1 MAAGCRACAA
11 RYAAVFVRCFFIWR
25 AKPAGKISLVYAVNE
40 GLLDQ
45 QRHSRRRR
53 MLRRRAGRP
62 LGCGRQA
69 ISPALRAA
77 GRECRQGEGPCGA
90 GGSRSSAG
98 AVPQPPKLH
107 GAGFP
112 DSDSPARQQRAAQ
125 YDSVRKNSAGRT
137 RLCVRLLCCIAGR
150 PQSPPLLHRNL
161 WCKACYPKERGRSR
175 SPAERW
181 RKSGQV
187 GLYSGKC
194 RRSPRRGTVRYVNPS
209 SLSAAQTRSRF
220 SPMAFG
226 IVCVGGRRIPLSL
239 PVRNIGLKCRYR
251 E

>member
-1 MAAGCRACAA
+1 MPGLCRTVCG
-11 RYAAVFVRCFFIWR
+11 RICSMLFIWR

-69 ISPALRAA
+69 ISLLCGQPGVSVGRGGPLRRRRQSFVRRGSAAAAEAARCGFPRFRFPRAA
-77 GRECRQGEGPCGA
+77 AEGGTI
-90 GGSRSSAG
+90 R
-98 AVPQPPKLH
+98 
-107 GAGFP
+107 F
-112 DSDSPARQQRAAQ
+112 RTEEF
-125 YDSVRKNSAGRT
+125 GRT
-137 RLCVRLLCCIAGR
+137 HMIVRPAFMLYSGQTAKSAAFVSKFVG
-150 PQSPPLLHRNL
+150 
-161 WCKACYPKERGRSR
+161 KACYPKERGRSR

-194 RRSPRRGTVRYVNPS
+194 RCSSRRGTVRYVNPS

-220 SPMAFG
+220 SPMRSVSCASEAKDT
-226 IVCVGGRRIPLSL
+226 SL
-239 PVRNIGLKCRYR
+239 PPSS
-251 E
+251 

>member
-1 MAAGCRACAA
+1 ML
-11 RYAAVFVRCFFIWR
+11 FIWR

-69 ISPALRAA
+69 ISLLCGQPGVSVGRGGSLRRRRQSFVRRGSAAAAEAARCGFPRFRFPRAA
-77 GRECRQGEGPCGA
+77 AEGGTI
-90 GGSRSSAG
+90 R
-98 AVPQPPKLH
+98 
-107 GAGFP
+107 F
-112 DSDSPARQQRAAQ
+112 RTEEF
-125 YDSVRKNSAGRT
+125 GRT
-137 RLCVRLLCCIAGR
+137 HMIVRPAFMLYSGQTAKSAAFVSKFVG
-150 PQSPPLLHRNL
+150 
-161 WCKACYPKERGRSR
+161 KACYPKERGRSR

-194 RRSPRRGTVRYVNPS
+194 RCSPRRGTVRYVNPS
-209 SLSAAQTRSRF
+209 SLSATQTRSRF
-220 SPMAFG
+220 SPMRSVSCASEAKDT
-226 IVCVGGRRIPLSL
+226 SL
-239 PVRNIGLKCRYR
+239 PPSS
-251 E
+251 